1 MTVADAEEE
10 DFQEA
15 LKEAVADKLGVDAD
29 DVVVTAVTADGKDGV
44 KITYTVANVDDDAM
58 DAAEGKL
65 ESASLASAIEDNLAY
80 EGYKGAD
87 VSAATA
93 SVTTVEV
100 SQIKAEQLFSGVTT
114 SEAGEEAFQSALTDT
129 VAAGLGLSAKEVS
142 VTAVSEGKKGN
153 VLVTYVITGVQTSAV
168 ASAERSIE
176 STNMAEG
183 IQKALH
189 KAGYDDA
196 DVVCADVVPS
206 VTDDDK
212 PSKDDDKP
220 SKDDDKPS
228 KDDDKP
234 SKDDDKPSK
243 DDDKKSDDD
252 KPSTD
257 DAATANAIEVSQE
270 ISGLTL
276 KEAEDA
282 DFQEAFIDAVADAL
296 DVDDDD
302 VEIEKVKACGDG
314 CSDPDAVKIVY
325 TVEVGEEDV
334 ASAEKTIEKDATA
347 KALKK
352 ALKKQG
358 YSVTVAPATAEPTTV
373 AADDDDKPSDND
385 DKPSKD
391 DDKPSKD
398 DDKKSDDDKPSTDD
412 AATANAIE
420 VSQEI
425 SGLTLKEAEDAD
437 FQEAFIDA
445 VADALDVDDDDVEIE
460 KVKAC
465 GDGCSDPDAV
475 KIVYTVEVGEED
487 VASAEKTIEKDAT
500 AKALKKAL
508 KKQGYSVTVAPAT
521 AEPTTVTADD
531 DDKPSKDDD
540 KPSKDDDKPSKDD
553 DKKSDDDT
561 PSTVDEKAIEVSQE
575 ISGVTLKEAEDADFQ
590 EAIKKAVAAKLGV
603 AEDDVVIDKVKACG
617 DSCSD
622 PDAVKV
628 VYTVLGVCED
638 LMSALPVKPSAATVA
653 SWQLAQCDAEIAAA
667 EKKLE
672 SASLASAIED
682 NLAEAGYKG
691 ADVSKADTEEIT
703 VDPDDF
709 TPSPT
714 SKPTKVR
721 ACASLRMRIAPP
733 RLNVTHTAFVQAPD
747 DDVVLPA
754 PGDKVEVVQTF
765 EGISATAAK
774 STKFK
779 AALAEVVGM
788 ILGVNSA
795 DVEVNKVTMQG
806 GLDAVVTYSVADN
819 YGLNKSAM
827 KTLLS
832 AKGKEIETALMDR
845 GFVAGA
851 GHMTTSLVKGSSSI
865 SAGIKSSSKGKKASS
880 KTRFLRHAA

>member
-234 SKDDDKPSK
+234 SKDDDK
-243 DDDKKSDDD
+243 KSD
-252 KPSTD
+252 
-257 DAATANAIEVSQE
+257 
-270 ISGLTL
+270 
-276 KEAEDA
+276 
-282 DFQEAFIDAVADAL
+282 
-296 DVDDDD
+296 
-302 VEIEKVKACGDG
+302 
-314 CSDPDAVKIVY
+314 Y
-325 TVEVGEEDV
+325 
-334 ASAEKTIEKDATA
+334 
-347 KALKK
+347 
-352 ALKKQG
+352 
-358 YSVTVAPATAEPTTV
+358 
-373 AADDDDKPSDND
+373 
-385 DKPSKD
+385 
-391 DDKPSKD
+391 
-398 DDKKSDDDKPSTDD
+398 DKPSTDD